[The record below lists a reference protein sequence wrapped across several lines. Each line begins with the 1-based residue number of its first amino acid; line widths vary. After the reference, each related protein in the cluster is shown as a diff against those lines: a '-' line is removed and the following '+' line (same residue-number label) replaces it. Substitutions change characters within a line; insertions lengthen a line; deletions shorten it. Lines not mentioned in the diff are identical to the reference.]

1 MTIGVSLF
9 LIAAGAVLT
18 FAVERDV
25 EGLDLD
31 VVGWVLMAAG
41 ALGILLSL
49 LVFEQFTRF
58 RRHPTTVRD
67 DRVVRR
73 EIRDY

>member
-9 LIAAGAVLT
+9 LIAAGAILT

-41 ALGILLSL
+41 AIGILLSL
-49 LVFEQFTRF
+49 LVFEQFSLV
-58 RRHPTTVRD
+58 RRRSTAVRD
-67 DRVVRR
+67 DPVVRR